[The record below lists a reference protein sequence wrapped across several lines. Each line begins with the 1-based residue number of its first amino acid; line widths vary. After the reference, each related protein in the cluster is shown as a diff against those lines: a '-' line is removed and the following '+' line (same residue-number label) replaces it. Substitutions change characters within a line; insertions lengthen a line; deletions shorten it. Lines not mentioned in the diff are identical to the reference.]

1 MSYTLSE
8 MVPLGSPAP
17 DFSLPNA
24 VTGETTRLDQ
34 FNGRPLLVMFICNH
48 CPYVIHVM
56 DEIDRLAA
64 DYADRVDFV
73 AINSNSAVTHPQDG
87 PENMKRLAEDR
98 GWTFPFCFDE
108 TQDVAKI
115 YQAACTPDWFLYDA
129 EHRLFY
135 RGQLDETRPNMGAA
149 DGTHL
154 RAAINATL
162 GGGVPPDTQTPSG
175 GCNIKWH

>member
-8 MVPLGSPAP
+8 MVPLGNAAP
-17 DFSLPNA
+17 DFSLPN
-24 VTGETTRLDQ
+24 VKNGETTRLSD
-34 FNGRPLLVMFICNH
+34 FSGKPLLVMFICNH

-56 DEIDRLAA
+56 DEIDRLTS

-73 AINSNSAVTHPQDG
+73 AINSNSMVTHPQDG
-87 PENMKRLAEDR
+87 PQNMSALATER

-108 TQDVAKI
+108 TQEVAKA

-129 EHRLFY
+129 DHRLFY
-135 RGQLDETRPNMGAA
+135 RGQLDETRPNKGVANGN
-149 DGTHL
+149 DL
-154 RAAINATL
+154 RAAIDGAL
-162 GGGVPPDTQTPSG
+162 GGQTPPESQIPSG